1 MALEFGLWVTMDFPP
16 GKVCLGF
23 VYNGTLG
30 TQYSGIMPT
39 PIRVV
44 KNEVSN
50 VIL

>member
-30 TQYSGIMPT
+30 TQDSGI
-39 PIRVV
+39 RKAAVDLE
-44 KNEVSN
+44 N
-50 VIL
+50 